1 MTEDRTVHH
10 IQIPEP
16 MPPHYAW
23 NAWAFAADSALFS
36 VGMSFISSTTVLPS
50 FVATLT
56 DSEVI
61 VGLASGLMTGGWL
74 LPQLFVAS
82 AVSRLRHKRPL
93 MVRAAWLSRP
103 LLLLLALLIWAFG
116 RRSPTFTLVAT
127 MVGVFGFMACDAVVT
142 IPWFDL
148 LARAIPH
155 RRRGRILGI
164 SQILGGL
171 GGVGVGMLVRY
182 VLSEGSPWGFPENYA
197 LLFGL
202 GGAAFMA
209 STVALTCI
217 REPLAAFPTKAV
229 PSLRQVFASLPRILL
244 GDRPFLRLI
253 LTRLLGG
260 FAGMASAFY
269 ILYAMRKLGFG
280 VETTG
285 LFVSSQVLG
294 SLVAGLMMGVIQ
306 DHWGPLVHIRAAIG
320 LSALPPLLALGAAP
334 LLSILGG
341 GTLYLYLLV
350 YLFLGIYAGASG
362 WPFFNWIME
371 HAPETQRPLYIGLIN
386 TLGTVMMFAP
396 ALGGVIVR
404 ALSYQAVFIAAAIFA
419 IAAYILS
426 LSLPSTR

>member
-1 MTEDRTVHH
+1 LTEDRTVHH

-16 MPPHYAW
+16 LPPNYAW

-36 VGMSFISSTTVLPS
+36 VGMSFISATTVLPS
-50 FVATLT
+50 FMAALT

-61 VGLASGLMTGGWL
+61 VGLASGLMAGGWL

-82 AVSRLRHKRPL
+82 AVSRLPRKRPL

-103 LLLLLALLIWAFG
+103 LLLLLALLI
-116 RRSPTFTLVAT
+116 
-127 MVGVFGFMACDAVVT
+127 
-142 IPWFDL
+142 PWFDL
-148 LARAIPH
+148 LAKALPH

-164 SQILGGL
+164 SQVLAGL
-171 GGVGVGMLVRY
+171 GGVGVGMIVRY

-202 GGAAFMA
+202 GGVAFMA

-217 REPLAAFPTKAV
+217 REPESAFPAKAV
-229 PSLRQVFASLPRILL
+229 PSLGQVFASLPRILL

-253 LTRLLGG
+253 VTRLLGG

-269 ILYAMRKLGFG
+269 ILYAVRKLGFG

-285 LFVSSQVLG
+285 LFVSAQVLG

-320 LSALPPLLALGAAP
+320 LSVLPPILALGAAP

-350 YLFLGIYAGASG
+350 YFFLGIYAGASG

-371 HAPETQRPLYIGLIN
+371 HAPEAQRPLYIGLIN
-386 TLGTVMMFAP
+386 TLGAVMMFAP
-396 ALGGVIVR
+396 ALGGAVVR
-404 ALSYQAVFIAAAIFA
+404 AFSYQAAFIAAALFA
-419 IAAYILS
+419 IAAYALS